1 MGRLSRYG
9 SNAVAIRSA
18 AGNTTVYYGAGN
30 RQTDGASDAAQ
41 GVGSTQAIADYM
53 AQVQAQGDRYVAGV
67 TQSALSDY
75 AAAGGHFI
83 GYEPGTFTEVRGGGP
98 QHATPIQVMHFQ
110 TKDGKNEYVYPE
122 RGSERYAS
130 SDVVIWR

>member
-9 SNAVAIRSA
+9 SNAVALRTE
-18 AGNTTVYYGAGN
+18 AGNTTINYGANN
-30 RQTDGASDAAQ
+30 RQTDGAADAAQ
-41 GVGSTQAIADYM
+41 GVASTQAIAGYE
-53 AQVQAQGDRYVAGV
+53 AQVQAQSDKYVAAQ

-75 AAAGGHFI
+75 AAAGGQFI

-98 QHATPIQVMHFQ
+98 QIKTPIQVMHFRTQ
-110 TKDGKNEYVYPE
+110 DGKNEYVYPE